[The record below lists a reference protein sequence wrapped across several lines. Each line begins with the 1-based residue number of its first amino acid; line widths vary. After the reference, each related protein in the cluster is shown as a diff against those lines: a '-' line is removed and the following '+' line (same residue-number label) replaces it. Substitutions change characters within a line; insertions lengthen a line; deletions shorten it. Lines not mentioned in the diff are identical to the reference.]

1 MTAQLRP
8 LFVASVKM
16 LYRSR
21 DTVLFWV
28 LSPLLLFVI
37 YALVQELS
45 FGFSGSA
52 ATIDFFSFVAIGNVA
67 FIGAHFAQDGTV
79 GAASGYRAGGV
90 LKRIAVTP
98 IAPHTFIAAQILA
111 RLALALAATAVMFG
125 LAMAFG
131 AEVAYTANLA
141 WTLPLVAITVLTGVT
156 LGFAIGGWA
165 ATPEAANQLN
175 IALFTPVFMLA
186 GIMYP
191 LAGLPEAVRDAV
203 VYLIPFAAVVEAFRG
218 AIDGQPIGNYA
229 RQILIALGWLAL
241 AFALATRLYSF
252 TDEPH
257 ARAKSGFARR

>member
-1 MTAQLRP
+1 MTALAP
-8 LFVASVKM
+8 LLVASVKM

-45 FGFSGSA
+45 FGFSGGA

-67 FIGAHFAQDGTV
+67 FIGAHFAQDGTG

-111 RLALALAATAVMFG
+111 RLALASAATLIMFG
-125 LAMAFG
+125 LAIAFG
-131 AEVAYTANLA
+131 AQVAYTANLA
-141 WTLPLVAITVLTGVT
+141 WTLPLVAITVLTGVL
-156 LGFAIGGWA
+156 LGFAIAGWA

-175 IALFTPVFMLA
+175 IALFTPVFLLA

-191 LAGLPEAVRDAV
+191 LAGLPDAV
-203 VYLIPFAAVVEAFRG
+203 HYVIPFAAVVEAFRG
-218 AIDGQPIGNYA
+218 VVDGHPITDHG

-241 AFALATRLYSF
+241 AFWLA
-252 TDEPH
+252 
-257 ARAKSGFARR
+257 ARSYRFGEEGE